1 MIKKL
6 NILVLIYALILCFI
20 LSACSVSKPTVKQFV
35 VTEIHDGF
43 FAAKN
48 GKTVLLF
55 GTQDSVY
62 VGKVINVSIGKK

>member
-1 MIKKL
+1 MKTKYWILIALSMI
-6 NILVLIYALILCFI
+6 ILT
-20 LSACSVSKPTVKQFV
+20 SCSVSKPTVKQFV

-55 GTQDSVY
+55 GIQDSVWL
-62 VGKVINVSIGKK
+62 GKIIPVSIGHKK